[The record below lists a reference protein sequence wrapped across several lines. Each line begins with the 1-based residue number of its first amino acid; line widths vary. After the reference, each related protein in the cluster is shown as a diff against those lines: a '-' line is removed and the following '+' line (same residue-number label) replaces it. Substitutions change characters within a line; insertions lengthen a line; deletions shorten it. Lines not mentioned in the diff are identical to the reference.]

1 VVLVATKAEKE
12 RAAKNDD
19 VLRGTPSG
27 HNPPSM
33 ERTPDEVAA
42 DNAKVLAG
50 KTKDQRT
57 DSASEG
63 NIPSGTAR
71 PPEV

>member
-1 VVLVATKAEKE
+1 VATKAE
-12 RAAKNDD
+12 RDQAAKNDE

-27 HNPPSM
+27 HNPPSL
-33 ERTPDEVAA
+33 ERTRDEVAA

-50 KTKDQRT
+50 KTKDQKT
-57 DSASEG
+57 GSETEG